1 VVFFVMYHQVYIL
14 YSDSCKKFYT
24 GQSANIENRIIEH
37 NNGETKSIR
46 TCVPWRLV
54 WSHQVGTRAEAM
66 MLEKKIKSRGAARY
80 LSDLGIDVA

>member
-1 VVFFVMYHQVYIL
+1 MSYFVYIL
-14 YSDSCKKFYT
+14 YSDLCGKFYT
-24 GQSANIENRIIEH
+24 GQSDNIDNRIIEH

-54 WSHQVGTRAEAM
+54 WSCQVGSRAEAM

-80 LSDLGIDVA
+80 LSDLGIGVA